1 MKSLFADLVVRTI
14 LIISITDALIFYL
27 MFAKKITLTLDFVVE
42 VIIVTIIPMIISLW
56 YDIKVRKLK

>member
-1 MKSLFADLVVRTI
+1 MKSLFADLLVRTI

-27 MFAKKITLTLDFVVE
+27 MWAREITLTLDFAIE
-42 VIIVTIIPMIISLW
+42 VIIVTIIPMVISLW